1 MNHRFSPRALARF
14 GRKKVRLGGRPAP
27 WPGWPVS
34 WGTGPGPGGPNAA
47 PYPAAVDGHYLSFCA
62 GEAIRF
68 EHLFSPLREELARVE
83 GEIQRL
89 QAAPQSPAPDSLA
102 EAARSHR
109 EAAARQSQLGTLAV
123 QRAQLTELLTQ
134 AETILAERPS
144 GPGASPRPGKPPT
157 APGPAAGSAAL
168 SPWWKGPCPSSGS
181 PPTGE
186 RTLRKEC
193 CEHVRKEAKGPAHR
207 RRPDGHPGGSPL

>member
-14 GRKKVRLGGRPAP
+14 GRKKVRLGGLPRPLAWMAGFLGGQALGREAP
-27 WPGWPVS
+27 TPP
-34 WGTGPGPGGPNAA
+34 
-47 PYPAAVDGHYLSFCA
+47 PYPAAVDGHYLTFCA

-134 AETILAERPS
+134 AETILAD
-144 GPGASPRPGKPPT
+144 GPTRPGGTPQPRKPPYRA
-157 APGPAAGSAAL
+157 APTRRLRRPVSLVEGPL
-168 SPWWKGPCPSSGS
+168 PQQWLP
-181 PPTGE
+181 
-186 RTLRKEC
+186 L
-193 CEHVRKEAKGPAHR
+193 HR
-207 RRPDGHPGGSPL
+207 REDTEKGVL